1 MSGRLLKGLRAAGF
15 LPIAIVVLAG
25 VVLAGGCS
33 HPRATPED
41 TTAVVHEVSQTLVG
55 RQITIRG
62 KFASLTKGDPY
73 VVLDNGQDVWIGP
86 RETAME
92 ETYSRMDGKLVE
104 ATGILRFYHAPD
116 AKPGARAVQIPPDH
130 FYFEPGT
137 SQLRVISR

>member
-1 MSGRLLKGLRAAGF
+1 MKGWLAACF
-15 LPIAIVVLAG
+15 WAIAIVILAR
-25 VVLAGGCS
+25 GCE

-41 TTAVVHEVSQTLVG
+41 TTAVTHEVSQALVG

-62 KFASLTKGDPY
+62 RFSSLTKGDPY
-73 VVLDNGQDVWIGP
+73 IVLDNHQDVWIGP

-92 ETYSRMDGKLVE
+92 ETYSKMDGKLVE

-130 FYFEPGT
+130 FYFEAGT
-137 SQLRVISR
+137 AQLRLIGR